1 MATSTRSRLALVLA
15 SAALAVSSTACKPS
29 GTAAPHPSLSRPP
42 FGSTPDKCK
51 LHGTE
56 YLDWLLETESV
67 GDVAALIVEP
77 YQGGAGSITVSF
89 TKPVSVSGHVDTTV
103 TCTTG
108 SRTYTASGSSALVA
122 GYKVS
127 FNVKVFPYHGPDSY
141 PAAVVS
147 LTLDGPTGKVGA
159 ASVPSPT
166 TVTASGGSFTVD
178 TTSDN
183 GQQLT
188 ASLEWACS

>member
-1 MATSTRSRLALVLA
+1 MVLSTRSLVAVAVA
-15 SAALAVSSTACKPS
+15 SAAFAVSLTACKPS
-29 GTAAPHPSLSRPP
+29 GAAAPHPSLSRPP
-42 FGSTPDKCK
+42 V
-51 LHGTE
+51 GT
-56 YLDWLLETESV
+56 
-67 GDVAALIVEP
+67 GM
-77 YQGGAGSITVSF
+77 GGAGSITVSF
-89 TKPVSVSGHVDTTV
+89 TRPVTVSGHVDTTV
-103 TCTTG
+103 TCTTAA
-108 SRTYTASGSSALVA
+108 RTYTASGSSALVA
-122 GYKVS
+122 GYTVS

-178 TTSDN
+178 ATSDD
-183 GQQLT
+183 GQELT

>member
-1 MATSTRSRLALVLA
+1 MKAVNLWHSRTALAELTLSSRRAHTPGWWGGGMATSTRSRLALVLA

-42 FGSTPDKCK
+42 V
-51 LHGTE
+51 GT
-56 YLDWLLETESV
+56 
-67 GDVAALIVEP
+67 GK
-77 YQGGAGSITVSF
+77 GGAGSITVSF

-127 FNVKVFPYHGPDSY
+127 FTVKVFPYHGPDGY

-166 TVTASGGSFTVD
+166 TVTTSGGSFTVD